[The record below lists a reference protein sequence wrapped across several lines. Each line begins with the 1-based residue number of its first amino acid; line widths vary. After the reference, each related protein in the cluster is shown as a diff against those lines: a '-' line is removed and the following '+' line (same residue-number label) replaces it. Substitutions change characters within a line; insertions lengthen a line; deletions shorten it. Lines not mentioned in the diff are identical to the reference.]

1 MPSTAA
7 DKKVSSLK
15 RRPAASERAQ
25 LRHAQLREDV
35 FGEPLPRKFM
45 KKKPASTPK
54 PASEPLDHDL
64 AVASPLTRAIFAQDA
79 LVVALDEDGT
89 TTTKIL
95 GKQIWL
101 LEGSFTASQLTQW
114 VDGIKRG
121 HCTTINANLM
131 VMSIDAVKWPEMH
144 YYFPRGSSL
153 RILTQREHLQFN
165 LALNAIR
172 DGNVIQGHLLLLLG
186 GILPDQPPPSD
197 RAADTNTMVV
207 TEE

>member
-1 MPSTAA
+1 MPSNAA

-25 LRHAQLREDV
+25 LRHAQLRQDV

-54 PASEPLDHDL
+54 PASEPL
-64 AVASPLTRAIFAQDA
+64 VASSLTRAIFAQDE
-79 LVVALDEDGT
+79 LLTRALDEDRLST
-89 TTTKIL
+89 RLL

-101 LEGSFTASQLTQW
+101 LEGSLTVPQLTMW
-114 VDGIKRG
+114 VDAIKRG
-121 HCTTINANLM
+121 FSPAITATII
-131 VMSIDAVKWPEMH
+131 VMSIEATKWPEMH

-197 RAADTNTMVV
+197 RAADTDTMVV